1 MKIDGKKFQERV
13 ADIVRYNKVRGW
25 DKTKPEDL
33 AKSIVL
39 ESAELLEHYQWDA
52 SARRLKR
59 KKIKDQ
65 TEIMHEVAD
74 IFWYLILFCKEA
86 KIDMVEA
93 MEKKMKYNEEKYPE
107 AMFKGHHNHEFYQSQ
122 KKKYRTNKKKN

>member
-1 MKIDGKKFQERV
+1 MKINGKKFQERID
-13 ADIVRYNKVRGW
+13 AILKYNKIRGW

-59 KKIKDQ
+59 KKTKDKV
-65 TEIMHEVAD
+65 EIMYEVAD
-74 IFWYLILFCKEA
+74 IFWYLIIFCKEM
-86 KIDMVEA
+86 KIDLVEA
-93 MEKKMKYNEEKYPE
+93 LEKKMKYNEEKYPKT
-107 AMFKGHHNHEFYQSQ
+107 MFNGKHNQEFYLSQ
-122 KKKYRTNKKKN
+122 KKKYRANKNKK

>member
-1 MKIDGKKFQERV
+1 MKINGKKFQERID
-13 ADIVRYNKVRGW
+13 AILKYNKIRGW

-59 KKIKDQ
+59 KKTKDKV
-65 TEIMHEVAD
+65 EIMYEVAD
-74 IFWYLILFCKEA
+74 IFWYLIIFCKEM
-86 KIDMVEA
+86 KIDLVEA
-93 MEKKMKYNEEKYPE
+93 LEKKIKHNKEKYPE
-107 AMFKGHHNHEFYQSQ
+107 TMFNGKHNQSFYQSQ
-122 KKKYRTNKKKN
+122 KKKYRAKKNKK

>member
-1 MKIDGKKFQERV
+1 M
-13 ADIVRYNKVRGW
+13 
-25 DKTKPEDL
+25 

-39 ESAELLEHYQWDA
+39 ESAGLLEHYQWDA

-59 KKIKDQ
+59 SKTKDQ

-74 IFWYLILFCKEA
+74 IFWYLILFCKQA
-86 KIDMVEA
+86 KVDMVEA

-107 AMFKGHHNHEFYQSQ
+107 AMFKGHHNQEFYQSQ
-122 KKKYRTNKKKN
+122 KKKYRTSKKKV